1 MWRWVTVLGAAAA
14 LTRLVLDGL
23 TRDGVL
29 LSQPGAE
36 IDQPAA
42 LAAEGPEGGLRPV
55 DLAVTGGALDALG
68 GHQEQQVN
76 RNLTSAAAWAGRS
89 VRPFQLRKRTLQR

>member
-1 MWRWVTVLGAAAA
+1 VWRWVIVLGAAA
-14 LTRLVLDGL
+14 TRTGLILHRL

-29 LSQPGAE
+29 LGQPGAE

-42 LAAEGPEGGLRPV
+42 LAAEGPKGGLRPV

-76 RNLTSAAAWAGRS
+76 RNLTSAAA
-89 VRPFQLRKRTLQR
+89 